1 MPRTAFLS
9 SRAGT
14 QNSIITVYTMA
25 TEKPTIRWGIVAT
38 GKISSWFV
46 ADLAIPRPDAQ
57 ANHVIQA
64 IGSSS
69 SEKGNKF
76 AAEYLPGKTPTI
88 YGSYEEVYADPNV
101 DVVYIGT
108 PHAFHKANCLD
119 AIKHG
124 KNILCEKA
132 FTLNAAEGRDVF
144 EAAEKK
150 GVFVM
155 EAMWTRYFP
164 LTKTLQ
170 KVLHAD
176 KEIGDVLRVFA
187 DFSLDQKIAS
197 LPAESRLKNPALGAG
212 SLLDIGIYSLTWG
225 LVGLGQPG
233 MPKISASQ
241 HLIDGVDAATSM
253 ILSFPQGQQGILTST
268 TLFRGPRT
276 ICRVEGTKGTVV
288 VEGDMASMP
297 GSFTVHP
304 SDGGEPK
311 RYDFEK
317 PGKGLYWEADA
328 VALDIAAGRKQ
339 NDVMPWSETIRVL
352 EIMDEVRKQG
362 GAKFPQEE

>member
-1 MPRTAFLS
+1 
-9 SRAGT
+9 
-14 QNSIITVYTMA
+14 MA
-25 TEKPTIRWGIVAT
+25 SEKPTVRWGIVAT

-46 ADLAIPRPDAQ
+46 ADLTIPRPDAK
-57 ANHVIQA
+57 ANHVIHA

-69 SEKGNKF
+69 SEKGQNF
-76 AAEYLPGKTPTI
+76 AAEFLPGKNPTI
-88 YGSYEEVYADPNV
+88 YGSYEQVYADPDV

-108 PHAFHKANCLD
+108 PHAFHKQNCLD

-124 KNILCEKA
+124 KNVLCEKA
-132 FTLNAAEGRDVF
+132 FTLNATEAMEVF
-144 EAAEKK
+144 EAAEEK

-170 KVLHAD
+170 KVLH
-176 KEIGDVLRVFA
+176 KHKNIGDVLRVFA

-225 LVGLGQPG
+225 LVGLGQTG
-233 MPKISASQ
+233 MPKITASQ

-253 ILSFPQGQQGILTST
+253 ILTFPHGQQGILTST
-268 TLFRGPRT
+268 ALFRGPPAF
-276 ICRVEGTKGTVV
+276 CRIEGTKGTVV

-297 GSFTVHP
+297 ESFTIYP

-311 RYDFEK
+311 KYYFEK

-339 NDVMPWSETIRVL
+339 NDVMPWEETIRVM

-362 GAKFPQEE
+362 GAKFPQEA